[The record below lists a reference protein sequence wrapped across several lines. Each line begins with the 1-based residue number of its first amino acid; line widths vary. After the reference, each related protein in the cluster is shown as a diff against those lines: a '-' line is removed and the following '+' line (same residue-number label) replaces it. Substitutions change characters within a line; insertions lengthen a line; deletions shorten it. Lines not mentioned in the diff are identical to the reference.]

1 MTEGIVSFL
10 TGIIISVIQSTGYAG
25 IFILMALESVLIPI
39 PSEVTMTFA
48 GYLASTGA
56 FSLFWV
62 IFVGAFANLVGSL
75 AAYWLGRWGQE
86 RVVRKVIRNYGKYV
100 LITEHEFDRAEKWFR
115 KYGPNITFFSRLL
128 PIVRTFISLPA
139 GIAEMNII
147 RFSLFAFL
155 GSFLWSA
162 FLAYIGFVLG
172 KNWNSLHG
180 YYQRFE
186 YLIVGGFAVLVLWYI
201 FHKIRKLKR
210 S

>member
-1 MTEGIVSFL
+1 MFEGIIIFL

-25 IFILMALESVLIPI
+25 IFVLMALESALIPI

-48 GYLASTGA
+48 GYLASTGT
-56 FSLFWV
+56 FNLFTV
-62 IFVGAFANLVGSL
+62 IFVGASANLVGSL

-86 RVVRKVIRNYGKYV
+86 VVVRKVIRNYGKYV
-100 LITEHEFDRAEKWFR
+100 LITEHEFDKAEKWFR
-115 KYGPNITFFSRLL
+115 KYGENITFFSRLL

-162 FLAYIGFVLG
+162 LLAYIGFVLG
-172 KNWNSLHG
+172 KNWNSLHV

-186 YLIVGGFAVLVLWYI
+186 YLIVGGLVLLIVWYI
-201 FHKIRKLKR
+201 YHKLKR
-210 S
+210 LKHS